1 MLTKILLNDIILK
14 RSDFMDAITAWDLSV
29 LHFVEN
35 NFQNPFLTFF
45 FKIFTYA
52 SEAGIIW
59 IVFALLLLISK
70 KYRKQGFFAATALIL
85 CLLIVNLT
93 VKNVVARPRPF
104 AIDEFSLLIRRPGEF
119 SFPSGHA
126 TVSFC
131 GALFLS
137 LTNKKWAVP
146 AYIVAAL
153 TAFSRIYFTV
163 HYPTDVFAGMIFG
176 TTITLIAYF
185 LCKLLEKK
193 TGLFGTRFFN
203 TEKTK

>member
-1 MLTKILLNDIILK
+1 
-14 RSDFMDAITAWDLSV
+14 MDAITAWDLSV

-70 KYRKQGFFAATALIL
+70 KYRKQGFFAAVALVL
-85 CLLIVNLT
+85 CLLIVNLA
-93 VKNVVARPRPF
+93 VKNIVARPRPF
-104 AIDEFSLLIRRPGEF
+104 AIDEFSLLIKRPGEF
-119 SFPSGHA
+119 
-126 TVSFC
+126 SFC

-146 AYIVAAL
+146 AYTVAVL

-176 TTITLIAYF
+176 TAIALIAYF
-185 LCKLLEKK
+185 LCKILEKK
-193 TGLFGTRFFN
+193 TGLFETRFFN

>member
-14 RSDFMDAITAWDLSV
+14 RSYFMDAITSWDLSV

-59 IVFALLLLISK
+59 IVFAVLLLVSK
-70 KYRKQGFFAATALIL
+70 KYRKQGFFAAVALIL
-85 CLLIVNLT
+85 CLLIVNIT
-93 VKNVVARPRPF
+93 VKNIVARPRPF
-104 AIDEFSLLIRRPGEF
+104 AIDEFSLLISRPGEF
-119 SFPSGHA
+119 SFPSGHT

-131 GALFLS
+131 GALFLT

-146 AYIVAAL
+146 AYIVAVL

-176 TTITLIAYF
+176 TVVALIAYY

-193 TGLFGTRFFN
+193 TGFFE
-203 TEKTK
+203 TKFFSAEKKK